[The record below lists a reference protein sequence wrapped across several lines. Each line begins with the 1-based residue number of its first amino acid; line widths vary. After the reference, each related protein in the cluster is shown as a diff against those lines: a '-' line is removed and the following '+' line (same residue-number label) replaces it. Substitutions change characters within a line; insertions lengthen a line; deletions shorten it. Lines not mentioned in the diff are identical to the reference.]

1 MIAHKGIGSGA
12 RVGAALIAA
21 AAFAL
26 LLALS
31 GCGGQTA
38 STEQAELPHKNEKG
52 GADHVVQQEEGDAN
66 RAAQH
71 DVTDVTPGHSME
83 ELAPGLSMTKV
94 SGDRGLSEFVAQG
107 GASSDA
113 EVVSFLEERMAASL
127 PSDSLF
133 AGAGCS
139 TLLVKDAE
147 AGVLFGRN
155 FDWHGCDALIV
166 EHDVAEGYDSVSTVN
181 LDFLKSAAGSA
192 LGNMPDEVV
201 AQAALFAPLDGMNE
215 AGLAVATL
223 MIEDSDTIDQAT
235 DKPDLTTTTA
245 VRLLLDAAANVE
257 EALDVLA
264 AHDLHGSMGLMV
276 HFAIADA
283 EGNGAVVEYVD
294 NEMQVVESD
303 VATNFYLS
311 DGPKKGIGTSQS
323 HDRFAALRDQLDSG
337 GAWDE
342 QRLRDAMESVS
353 KKNYPDGETTEW
365 TMACNLTAKDVVYYH
380 REDYG
385 QGWRIRLGS

>member
-1 MIAHKGIGSGA
+1 MIARERIGSGA
-12 RVGAALIAA
+12 RAGVATSIAA
-21 AAFAL
+21 AALAL
-26 LLALS
+26 LLTLS
-31 GCGGQTA
+31 GCGGQAA
-38 STEQAELPHKNEKG
+38 SMEQPEPSHEREKG
-52 GADHVVQQEEGDAN
+52 GGERVVQQA
-66 RAAQH
+66 
-71 DVTDVTPGHSME
+71 VTEVSPGHSIE
-83 ELAPGLSMTKV
+83 ELAPGLSVTKV
-94 SGDRGLSEFVAQG
+94 SGDGGLSEFFGQG

-113 EVVSFLEERMAASL
+113 DVVSFLEERMAASL

-133 AGAGCS
+133 TGAGCS

-166 EHDVAEGYDSVSTVN
+166 EHDVADGYDSVSTVN
-181 LDFLKSAAGSA
+181 LDFLESAAGGA
-192 LGNMPDEVV
+192 FENMPGEVV
-201 AQAALFAPLDGMNE
+201 AQAALYAPLDGMNE

-223 MIEDSDTIDQAT
+223 MIQDSGRIEQAT

-245 VRLLLDAAANVE
+245 VRLLLDTAANVE

-283 EGNGAVVEYVD
+283 EGNGVVVEYVD
-294 NEMQVVESD
+294 GEMQVVESD

-323 HDRFAALRDQLDSG
+323 HDRFAALRDLLDSG
-337 GAWDE
+337 GPWDE

-385 QGWRIRLGS
+385 QGWKIRLGN